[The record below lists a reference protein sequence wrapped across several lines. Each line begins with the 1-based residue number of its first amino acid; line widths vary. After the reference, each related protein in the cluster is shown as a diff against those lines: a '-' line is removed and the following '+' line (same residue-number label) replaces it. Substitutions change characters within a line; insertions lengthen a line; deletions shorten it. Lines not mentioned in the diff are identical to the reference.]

1 MSAVIM
7 FLFRRGWF
15 QIGLGGVLLFILLDV
30 ALKFTLNPNYLPT
43 FIMLG
48 AFTVPVAFAAYFY
61 RQENLL
67 DRNLHHGI
75 SLITA
80 AIMFLLGGAV
90 GTVAAGVLES
100 LLAFHTDWA
109 TFLSMAAIEEASK
122 LIFPVAVFFIGRY
135 RSEADGLV
143 FGLAAG
149 LGFAS
154 LETMGYSLSALLS
167 PFTQFSDLEQMLIM
181 RGVLS
186 PLGHAAWT
194 GLVCGAIWHYQGQGR
209 KLPLMAVVFFLL
221 AVALHFTWN
230 MVAGLDSI
238 YIVYP
243 AFIIIGS
250 LGLFLVFRH
259 LHHARQ
265 KSLDREQIHSY
276 LDQ

>member
-1 MSAVIM
+1 MM

-15 QIGLGGVLLFILLDV
+15 QIGLGGVLLFVLLDV
-30 ALKFTLNPNYLPT
+30 ALRFTLNPKYLPT

-67 DRNLHHGI
+67 DSNLHHGI

-80 AIMFLLGGAV
+80 AILFLLGGAV
-90 GTVAAGVLES
+90 GTVAAGILES
-100 LLAFHTDWA
+100 LLAFNSDWA
-109 TFLSMAAIEEASK
+109 TFLSVSAIEEASK
-122 LIFPVAVFFIGRY
+122 LIFPVAVFLIGRY

-143 FGLAAG
+143 FGIAAG

-167 PFTQFSDLEQMLIM
+167 PFTQISDLEQLLIM
-181 RGVLS
+181 RGIVS

-194 GLVCGAIWHYQGQGR
+194 GLVCGAIWHYQDQGR

-221 AVALHFTWN
+221 AVALHFAWD
-230 MVAGLDSI
+230 MVAGLDSV

-243 AFIIIGS
+243 AFIIIGG
-250 LGLFLVFRH
+250 LGLFFIFRH
-259 LHHARQ
+259 LHHATQ
-265 KSLDREQIHSY
+265 KSLDRQPIHSY
-276 LDQ
+276 LNQ

>member
-1 MSAVIM
+1 MI

-15 QIGLGGVLLFILLDV
+15 QIGLGGVLLFILLDA
-30 ALKFTLNPNYLPT
+30 ALRFTLNPNYLPT

-67 DRNLHHGI
+67 DNNLHHGI

-90 GTVAAGVLES
+90 STVAAGVLES
-100 LLAFHTDWA
+100 MLAFHTDWA
-109 TFLSMAAIEEASK
+109 TFLSVAAIEEASK
-122 LIFPVAVFFIGRY
+122 LIFPVAVFLIGRY

-143 FGLAAG
+143 FGIAAG

-194 GLVCGAIWHYQGQGR
+194 GLVCGGIWHYQGQGR
-209 KLPLMAVVFFLL
+209 KLPLMAIVFFLL

-230 MVAGLDSI
+230 LVAGLDSI
-238 YIVYP
+238 YIVYA
-243 AFIIIGS
+243 AFIIIGG
-250 LGLFLVFRH
+250 LGLFFVFRH

-265 KSLDREQIHSY
+265 KSLDREQIPSY
-276 LDQ
+276 SNQ